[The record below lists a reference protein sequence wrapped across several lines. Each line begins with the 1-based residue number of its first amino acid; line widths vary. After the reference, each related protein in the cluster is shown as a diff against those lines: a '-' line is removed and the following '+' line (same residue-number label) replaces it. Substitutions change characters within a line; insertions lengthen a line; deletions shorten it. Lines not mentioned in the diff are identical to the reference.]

1 MGTLEDPHLLFHV
14 WLLEPYQTSIRL
26 ARQQPFIEPDEI
38 DCDLEWEMEKNIKR
52 EIISYDR
59 RIRGRTRT
67 LKELRY
73 FVKWRAC
80 SEDENP

>member
-1 MGTLEDPHLLFHV
+1 M
-14 WLLEPYQTSIRL
+14 
-26 ARQQPFIEPDEI
+26 EPDEI
-38 DCDLEWEMEKNIKR
+38 DCDLEWEMEKIIKW

-59 RIRGRTRT
+59 RIRGRIRT
-67 LKELRY
+67 LKEPGY